1 MTPITINT
9 SGLCPA
15 DIDYIKGVASE
26 VEAYARRELG
36 RLDIEVANFAKREFH
51 LPSLR
56 GHLPKEDR
64 PYIRIELVPLG
75 WSPEL
80 SSMRGGHLSSH
91 RLREDLRIVWTE
103 NKGEQEYFVA
113 YEDRD
118 KYGMF
123 DNKCGTLKED
133 DLLTLTDEQASELG
147 LPHNDVTLAEM
158 LGIRYSARFMAAYE

>member
-9 SGLCPA
+9 AGLCPA
-15 DIDYIKGVASE
+15 DIDYIKHVVAE
-26 VEAYARRELG
+26 IEAYARRELG
-36 RLDIEVANFAKREFH
+36 RLDIEVEDFAKREFR

-56 GHLPKEDR
+56 GHLPKEER

-75 WSPEL
+75 WAPEL
-80 SSMRGGHLSSH
+80 SSVRGGQLSTS
-91 RLREDLRIVWTE
+91 RLRDDLRIVWTE
-103 NKGEQEYFVA
+103 LSGEQEYFVA
-113 YEDRD
+113 YEDHD

-147 LPHNDVTLAEM
+147 LRHNDVTLAEL
-158 LGIRYSARFMAAYE
+158 LGIRYLARFTATDE